1 MAIFTKIG
9 ARRATDVATHAARA
23 QQSASSKDK
32 QGDEQMSFEE
42 LALENTELDD
52 FDVEEDE
59 ELTSCDMKTV
69 NKTGWTEFKTQMA
82 AVVARN
88 KERGRKRTTMLKDAK
103 QNTEKIRKAAQLNDG
118 ALTVSIGKKVKK

>member
-1 MAIFTKIG
+1 
-9 ARRATDVATHAARA
+9 
-23 QQSASSKDK
+23 
-32 QGDEQMSFEE
+32 MSFEE
-42 LALENTELDD
+42 LAFENTELDD

-59 ELTSCDMKTV
+59 ELPSCDMETV
-69 NKTGWTEFKTQMA
+69 NKTVWTEFKTQMA

-88 KERGRKRTTMLKDAK
+88 KERGRKRTTMLKAAK